1 MGNDRA
7 EPGEQGTPEG
17 STLEEVHLAQ
27 FEYFDLLVERRLR
40 DLRHMRRK
48 ISRTKGFACYVFGMC
63 NGMGSRK
70 SARRASSALTLEWS
84 RRGAAIAVEAAIHD
98 RGPAGERVEVS
109 RVGVGGARRGW
120 VIWLLIS
127 CPVLEGAREC
137 TTKPWMQQARAPHS

>member
-27 FEYFDLLVERRLR
+27 FEYFDLIVERRLR

-48 ISRTKGFACYVFGMC
+48 SSRTKGFASYVFGMC

-70 SARRASSALTLEWS
+70 SARRAGSALTLEWS

-109 RVGVGGARRGW
+109 RVGVGGAHGVGDILPGARRRGRT
-120 VIWLLIS
+120 S
-127 CPVLEGAREC
+127 GFPQYAGAGTEKKS
-137 TTKPWMQQARAPHS
+137 TT